1 LKKQLALL
9 EELQKLDIQIYELE
23 NEKFEIPQ
31 RIEDMNHDRAEMM
44 EQKRKLEAELLPL
57 QEERNERARELDL
70 DRIRMRNLTNKEAQ
84 VSNQKEYELYIKEL
98 DGLEQEVKAHEA
110 KVKDAEDAI
119 TAMNG
124 NIDKVDKELAA
135 LDAEIAQLQGEA
147 EAVANRIDKDL
158 DSLYDRRDVIEVD
171 IKDNLLDYYIRVAE
185 TVNNGMAIS
194 FAQNGSC
201 TACFMKLPPQMFNEL
216 LKGDSLHQ
224 CPSCR
229 RVLVYR
235 DEIPAWVPREER

>member
-31 RIEDMNHDRAEMM
+31 KIEDMNQDRSEMA
-44 EQKRKLEAELLPL
+44 EQKRKLEGELLPL
-57 QEERNERARELDL
+57 QEHRNERTRELDL

-98 DGLEQEVKAHEA
+98 DGLEQEIKVHEG
-110 KVKDAEDAI
+110 KVKEAEDAI

-124 NIDKVDKELAA
+124 NIDKVDKEINGL
-135 LDAEIAQLQGEA
+135 EIEISQLQSEA
-147 EAVANRIDKDL
+147 EEVATRIDKDL
-158 DSLYDRRDVIEVD
+158 DKFYDRRDTIEVD
-171 IKDNLLDYYIRVAE
+171 IKANLLDYYIRVAE
-185 TVNNGMAIS
+185 TVSNGMAIS
-194 FAQNGSC
+194 FAQEGSC

-229 RVLVYR
+229 RVLVHR